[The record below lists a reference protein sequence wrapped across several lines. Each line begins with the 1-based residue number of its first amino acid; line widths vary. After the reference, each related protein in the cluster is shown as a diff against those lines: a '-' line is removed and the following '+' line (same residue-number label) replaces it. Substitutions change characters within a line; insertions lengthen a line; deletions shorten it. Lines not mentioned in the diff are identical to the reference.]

1 MSFFADTNESIDE
14 YTKLRQTIISI
25 GKQGYVQ
32 SEINKYM
39 VGNPYLTTDIIK
51 LVKVEI
57 MKRVIEM
64 EM

>member
-1 MSFFADTNESIDE
+1 MSFFAGQDDSKDE
-14 YTKLRQTIISI
+14 YQTLRQTIIEI

>member
-39 VGNPYLTTDIIK
+39 VGHPYLTTDIIK

-57 MKRVIEM
+57 MKRILEM